1 MHQVPGCDGRR
12 LADASVSNDIA
23 IAIGKLENVW
33 VITRRL
39 VSCILL
45 ACAACFG
52 VAACSSS
59 SSTPP
64 AASSPSATPS
74 ATPSPT
80 STGSASSGT
89 TADEKAITTNWTAF
103 FNPKTPVAQRV
114 KLLQDGSAFAS
125 VIQSQAGSALA
136 GSASAQVTKVTVI
149 TTSEAAVTY
158 NVLLA
163 GTPALKNQA
172 GTAVYQDGTWK
183 VGVASFCGLLSLEN
197 GGKSSGL
204 PSVCKSAT

>member
-1 MHQVPGCDGRR
+1 V
-12 LADASVSNDIA
+12 SVRHDIA
-23 IAIGKLENVW
+23 ITSVKLENVW

-45 ACAACFG
+45 ACTACLG

-59 SSTPP
+59 SSSPP
-64 AASSPSATPS
+64 AAASPSAKP
-74 ATPSPT
+74 
-80 STGSASSGT
+80 SASST
-89 TADEKAITTNWTAF
+89 SSASSAVSADEKAITANWTAF

-114 KLLQDGSAFAS
+114 NLLQDGSAFAS
-125 VIQSQAGSALA
+125 VIKAQAGSALA
-136 GSASAQVTKVTVI
+136 SSASAQVTKVTVI

-172 GTAVYQDGTWK
+172 GTAVYQDGMWK
-183 VGVASFCGLLSLEN
+183 VGVASFCGLLTLEN
-197 GGKSSGL
+197 AGKTSGL

>member
-1 MHQVPGCDGRR
+1 M
-12 LADASVSNDIA
+12 SVSNDIA
-23 IAIGKLENVW
+23 ITSGKLENVW
-33 VITRRL
+33 VITPRL
-39 VSCILL
+39 VSPILL
-45 ACAACFG
+45 ACAACLG
-52 VAACSSS
+52 LAACSSS
-59 SSTPP
+59 TSSSPP
-64 AASSPSATPS
+64 ASSPSATPS
-74 ATPSPT
+74 ATST
-80 STGSASSGT
+80 SSASSAVS
-89 TADEKAITTNWTAF
+89 ADEKAITTNWTAF
-103 FNPKTPVAQRV
+103 FNPKTSVAQRV

-136 GSASAQVTKVTVI
+136 GSASAQVVKVTVI

-183 VGVASFCGLLSLEN
+183 VGVASFCSLLTLEN
-197 GGKSSGL
+197 SGKTSGL

>member
-1 MHQVPGCDGRR
+1 M
-12 LADASVSNDIA
+12 SVSNDIA
-23 IAIGKLENVW
+23 ITSVKLENVW

-39 VSCILL
+39 VSPILL
-45 ACAACFG
+45 ACAACLG
-52 VAACSSS
+52 LAACSSS
-59 SSTPP
+59 TASSP
-64 AASSPSATPS
+64 AAPSPSATPS
-74 ATPSPT
+74 AT
-80 STGSASSGT
+80 STASASSGM
-89 TADEKAITTNWTAF
+89 TADEKAITSNWTAF

-172 GTAVYQDGTWK
+172 GTAVYQDGMWK

>member
-1 MHQVPGCDGRR
+1 V
-12 LADASVSNDIA
+12 SVSNDIA
-23 IAIGKLENVW
+23 ITSVKLENVW

-39 VSCILL
+39 VSPILL
-45 ACAACFG
+45 ACAACLG
-52 VAACSSS
+52 LAACSSS
-59 SSTPP
+59 TASSP
-64 AASSPSATPS
+64 AAPSPSATPS
-74 ATPSPT
+74 AT
-80 STGSASSGT
+80 STASASSGM
-89 TADEKAITTNWTAF
+89 TADEKAITSNWTAF

-172 GTAVYQDGTWK
+172 GTAVYQDGMWK

>member
-1 MHQVPGCDGRR
+1 M
-12 LADASVSNDIA
+12 SVSNDIA
-23 IAIGKLENVW
+23 ITSVKLENVW

-39 VSCILL
+39 VSPILL
-45 ACAACFG
+45 ACTACLG
-52 VAACSSS
+52 MAACSSS
-59 SSTPP
+59 TSSSPP
-64 AASSPSATPS
+64 ASSPSATPS
-74 ATPSPT
+74 ATST
-80 STGSASSGT
+80 SSASSAVS
-89 TADEKAITTNWTAF
+89 ADEKAITTNWTAF
-103 FNPKTPVAQRV
+103 FNPKTSVAQRV

-136 GSASAQVTKVTVI
+136 GSASAQVVKVTVI

-183 VGVASFCGLLSLEN
+183 VGVASFCSLLTLEN
-197 GGKSSGL
+197 SGKTSGL

>member
-1 MHQVPGCDGRR
+1 V
-12 LADASVSNDIA
+12 SVRNDIA
-23 IAIGKLENVW
+23 ITSVKLENVW

-64 AASSPSATPS
+64 AASSPSAKPS
-74 ATPSPT
+74 ATST
-80 STGSASSGT
+80 SSASSAVS
-89 TADEKAITTNWTAF
+89 ADEKAITANWTAF
-103 FNPKTPVAQRV
+103 FNPKTAVAQRV
-114 KLLQDGSAFAS
+114 SLLQDGSAFAS
-125 VIQSQAGSALA
+125 VIKAQAGSSLA
-136 GSASAQVTKVTVI
+136 SSASAEVTKVTVI

-204 PSVCKSAT
+204 PSVCKSAA